1 MVDALKFDRK
11 QIGDLMH
18 PSTVKPVLFA
28 CFLYESG
35 RRGKLHPSFD
45 DHGRSLT
52 KPLGFGIV
60 KANGDDVWKG
70 LAGGLG
76 FSPSSQ
82 ENASRAGAN
91 APNPCLAV
99 GGPLGKDEDV
109 TARGESRS
117 EGRQTLLISEPG
129 ALCVPHILRS
139 FDRHDARQF
148 EQTPQQRDVKERVL
162 GNGGQLPGKDRGHQH
177 RVDEPAGVPGDVEAS
192 AIRRKVFI
200 VDDVHLSKPNVG
212 QETIEP
218 PNQSVG
224 EREPR

>member
-11 QIGDLMH
+11 QIGDVLH

-28 CFLYESG
+28 CFLDESG

-70 LAGGLG
+70 LTGGLG

-109 TARGESRS
+109 TAPWRVSKRATPDAAHFGA
-117 EGRQTLLISEPG
+117 GRP
-129 ALCVPHILRS
+129 LRPS
-139 FDRHDARQF
+139 HPPFVRRARR
-148 EQTPQQRDVKERVL
+148 P
-162 GNGGQLPGKDRGHQH
+162 
-177 RVDEPAGVPGDVEAS
+177 
-192 AIRRKVFI
+192 
-200 VDDVHLSKPNVG
+200 
-212 QETIEP
+212 
-218 PNQSVG
+218 SV
-224 EREPR
+224 